1 MKLILFVV
9 IVCFMLPGCLPT
21 SQKKAVIQKTNKTE
35 TNSLKSEG
43 MPSSADINVSKK
55 RLDLPFNYYEYQLW
69 GDRYEHGETGEH
81 EYPIYNIE
89 ENDILKQRS
98 GSGHSSGMYMCVNV
112 IKKKFNVYIV
122 SDMSRLPPLF
132 DYLVTADSNSVLD
145 SIVCFDFNK
154 YEHSEEDWKEQSFT
168 ISKSLEVTLY
178 QNKLNDGKIIE
189 QHPIVK
195 YNINN
200 EGKFIRVE

>member
-9 IVCFMLPGCLPT
+9 IVCFMLSGCLPT

-89 ENDILKQRS
+89 ENDILKQAALIMGR
-98 GSGHSSGMYMCVNV
+98 
-112 IKKKFNVYIV
+112 K
-122 SDMSRLPPLF
+122 
-132 DYLVTADSNSVLD
+132 
-145 SIVCFDFNK
+145 
-154 YEHSEEDWKEQSFT
+154 
-168 ISKSLEVTLY
+168 
-178 QNKLNDGKIIE
+178 
-189 QHPIVK
+189 
-195 YNINN
+195 
-200 EGKFIRVE
+200 